1 MRKVFFCGVIL
12 FLAVASSAVFAGRAE
27 ISAALNSYEAVVVE
41 AERLAGIPLVAASDF
56 AAIDERT
63 AAATTAIAA
72 VANDREWL
80 LEDAKR
86 SADLRARF
94 NQAMAT
100 IAQNLLKY

>member
-1 MRKVFFCGVIL
+1 MRKVFFCGVVL
-12 FLAVASSAVFAGRAE
+12 FLAVASAVFAGRAE

-41 AERLAGIPLVAASDF
+41 AERLAGMPLVAASDF
-56 AAIDERT
+56 AAIDERAT
-63 AAATTAIAA
+63 AATTAIAA

-86 SADLRARF
+86 SATLRARF